1 MSERVL
7 SVSQLNSYIK
17 RMLDNDLLLS
27 GVWLKGEISNFKH
40 HTSGHMY
47 MTLKDEQSAVRAVM
61 FKGATFSLKFKPED
75 GMKVLVFGR
84 VSVFESAGQYQVYI
98 EAMQPDGLGSL
109 YVAYEQMKA
118 RLEEEGLFSSEH
130 KKKIPEFPEK
140 IAVVTS
146 PTGAAIQDILNVLG
160 RRYPYADVVVIPVLV
175 QGDGAAE
182 QIADAIEYVNKKRI
196 ADVMIVGRG
205 GGSIEDLWAF
215 NEEVCARAIY
225 NSEIP
230 VISAVGH
237 ETDFTIA
244 DFVADM
250 RAPTPSAAA
259 ELAVPSM
266 LELKAVIENLKSR
279 MLTSAKS
286 LTERKREV
294 IKQKTSR
301 ISVEGVLNNYNQKRM
316 LLDSKFKRAEQ
327 LAERLILTKKT
338 AFAETVGKLDALSPL
353 AVLSRGFT
361 VTKTLDGKMIQSIS
375 NIKTGDEIS
384 TVLND
389 GIIKSVILETERK

>member
-61 FKGATFSLKFKPED
+61 FKGATFGLKFKPED

-140 IAVVTS
+140 IAVITS
-146 PTGAAIQDILNVLG
+146 PTGAAIQDILNVLS
-160 RRYPYADVVVIPVLV
+160 RRYPYADVVVVPVLV

-182 QIADAIEYVNKKRI
+182 QIADAINYVNNQRL
-196 ADVMIVGRG
+196 ADVLIVGRG

-225 NSEIP
+225 NSLIP

-244 DFVADM
+244 DFAADM

-279 MLTSAKS
+279 MLNSVNS
-286 LTERKREV
+286 LTERKRET

-316 LLDSKFKRAEQ
+316 LLDNKFKRAEQ
-327 LAERLILTKKT
+327 LAERVILTKKT
-338 AFAETVGKLDALSPL
+338 AFAEAVGKLDALSPL

-361 VTKTLDGKMIQSIS
+361 VTKTPEGKTIQSIS
-375 NIKTGDEIS
+375 DIKKGDKIS